1 MNIKYTNSERLLFFL
16 ISDILII
23 TFTSYISYLL
33 RFDMSMPPYMLESC
47 ILFIIFNLAIKINL
61 YFVFKIYFIQWRF
74 FSLRDFAK
82 IILINFSSSLVL
94 LYIGYS
100 FIDTFPRSVVFIE
113 FFLSVFFL
121 ASIRGSKRIFYELVF
136 RTGDET
142 LIVGAGKDGEM
153 MLRFLQK
160 EKRYN
165 PVAFLDLKSTRV
177 GTFIQGVKVKT
188 AKEILKEHKSIKN
201 AIISSPNQSRE
212 ELDNIYKFLKELSV
226 ESIKIASKLKNRDE
240 TEALSNLSIE
250 DLLARKPK
258 DLDKETIKS
267 FIDGKKILITGAG
280 GSIGSEIARQ
290 CVKYGAKELILLD
303 HSEFN
308 LYSIYEELE
317 SESVFAVMHSI
328 LDLESFEKTFTKYRP
343 DVVIHAAAYKH
354 VPLVEFNI
362 DEALKNNIVGTKNS
376 IDLAIKYRVKKFI
389 LISTDKAVRPTN
401 VMGTT
406 KRICE
411 LYAQNSNHS
420 ETEIV
425 AVRFGNVLGSS
436 GSVIPKFKKQ
446 IELGE
451 PITVT
456 HPDITRY
463 FMLIPE
469 ACELVLQA
477 GSLGKGG
484 EIFILDM
491 GEPVKIVDLAKRML
505 ELYNREDIEIKFI
518 GLRRGE
524 KLYEELLID
533 ESEEHTKYES
543 ITVGKRTIYDID
555 TLTKDIEELF
565 NSKDKIEALKR
576 IVPEF
581 EHKIN

>member
-188 AKEILKEHKSIKN
+188 AKEVLKEHKSIKN

-226 ESIKIASKLKNRDE
+226 ESIKIASKLKDRDE

-446 IELGE
+446 IELGL

-555 TLTKDIEELF
+555 TLTKDIEELL